1 MQEEMVDGYA
11 DIKHTREEK
20 SGTSESD
27 IINFFAGKM
36 WLPAPGTCQSLK
48 IKNCESESRI
58 RKCKIEFWTFFCRL
72 QRLHH
77 GSNWVPRRRLALQ
90 APLLL
95 PGHWQTLP
103 PDPWKEGIVARGE
116 TGGHQGTVL
125 YQRHQN
131 QGSARQIGAYPG
143 RHSRNRW
150 MSNTWDLLRYKGH
163 LRIQYLS
170 DIVVVLFGDL
180 FKIGLA
186 GLLHCTLLSELQY
199 LITSVSMKTP
209 TFWRRPGRVWRGQ
222 GGPEARRQRRAAL
235 RGHRPVRQLS
245 CWS

>member
-103 PDPWKEGIVARGE
+103 PDPRKEGRVARGE

-170 DIVVVLFGDL
+170 DIVVVLFCDW
-180 FKIGLA
+180 FKIGLCH
-186 GLLHCTLLSELQY
+186 LNVPYCQSY
-199 LITSVSMKTP
+199 NI
-209 TFWRRPGRVWRGQ
+209 W
-222 GGPEARRQRRAAL
+222 
-235 RGHRPVRQLS
+235 
-245 CWS
+245 